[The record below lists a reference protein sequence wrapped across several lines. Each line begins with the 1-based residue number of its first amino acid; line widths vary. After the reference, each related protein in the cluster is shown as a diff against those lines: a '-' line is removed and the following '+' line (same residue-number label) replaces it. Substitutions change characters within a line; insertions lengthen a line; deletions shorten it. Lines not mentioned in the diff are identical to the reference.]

1 MGEIIGLPVNEPERY
16 VDVRRA
22 PVGEGRA
29 AADP

>member
-16 VDVRRA
+16 VDVRA